1 MQAFSL
7 RVDKT
12 HYTHNQLQMIIS
24 ANVNQ
29 NEDRGLQ
36 VSTLW
41 DKNTDIKTV
50 QR

>member
-24 ANVNQ
+24 ANVNE
-29 NEDRGLQ
+29 NKDRGLQ
-36 VSTLW
+36 VSAHW
-41 DKNTDIKTV
+41 DKNIDIKTYKL
-50 QR
+50 